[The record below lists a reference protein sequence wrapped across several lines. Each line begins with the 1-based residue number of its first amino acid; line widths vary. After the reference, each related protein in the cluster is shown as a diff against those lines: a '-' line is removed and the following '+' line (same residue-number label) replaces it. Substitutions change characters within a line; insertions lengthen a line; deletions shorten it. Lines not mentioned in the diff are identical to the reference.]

1 MRWLAGGAVALLII
15 WTAYLA
21 SPYWALID
29 LAGAIEAREPD
40 RIVERV
46 NLRAIRVAVA
56 KQIVAAG
63 VASGAV
69 TSALGSPDAN
79 LAAGSIAVAAEPLLE
94 RIVTPEGIAAL
105 LRGLGSESTDRVRQ
119 AARLRPNAEGLQIAL
134 NLVRS
139 SRWRGFRNVYFAL
152 DAGPARPQGARIQ
165 LRLSR
170 MKWRLVGI
178 DLTAEARQSLLDDLV
193 RVHGERTRR

>member
-15 WTAYLA
+15 WTAYLV
-21 SPYWALID
+21 SPYWALVD
-29 LAGAIEAREPD
+29 LAAAIEARSPD

-46 NLRAIRVAVA
+46 NFRAIRAALA

-63 VASGAV
+63 AASGAV
-69 TSALGSPDAN
+69 TSALGSPDSN

-94 RIVTPEGIAAL
+94 RVVTPEGVAAL
-105 LRGLGSESTDRVRQ
+105 LRDLDPDSTDGMDR
-119 AARLRPNAEGLQIAL
+119 AARLRPDAEGLQTAL
-134 NLVRS
+134 NLVRR
-139 SRWRGFRNVYFAL
+139 SRWRGFRNVYFTL

-178 DLTAEARQSLLDDLV
+178 DLTPEARQRLVDDLV
-193 RVHGERTRR
+193 RLHRERTKR